1 MNVGSKQTTLGRDKN
16 RKRTKSQR
24 HAYRSDGRATLQPQ
38 TIKSNIMN
46 LPQPT
51 PPQLLGIL
59 IPGGVVRTDFTP
71 SDSSGTKFTLA
82 LSGISGK
89 DIASV
94 SELVFFLLPGI
105 PLPPDHGALLFWQVV
120 STPSSNVMSS
130 TPFSAAGGA
139 TTTTTTDFELVGA
152 ITNQKPSGVF
162 RTGWATNETLSTA
175 INAPSSSTIT
185 INLGVSIEPI
195 STIENMGMMHDR
207 TTHVAM
213 KIAMDLF
220 NYMQSFNT
228 GSGGDMIVPNNIFD
242 RWMTRFESKARV
254 DPNFFMKSTDS

>member
-1 MNVGSKQTTLGRDKN
+1 MNQA
-16 RKRTKSQR
+16 Q
-24 HAYRSDGRATLQPQ
+24 QPP
-38 TIKSNIMN
+38 S
-46 LPQPT
+46 
-51 PPQLLGIL
+51 QLLGIL
-59 IPGGVVRTDFTP
+59 IPGGVVRTDFAP
-71 SDSSGTKFTLA
+71 SDASGTKFTLA

-120 STPSSNVMSS
+120 STPASNAMSS
-130 TPFSAAGGA
+130 TPFSAGA
-139 TTTTTTDFELVGA
+139 STATTTDFELVGA
-152 ITNQKPSGVF
+152 ITNNKPSGVF

-175 INAPSSSTIT
+175 INAPYSSIIT

-195 STIENMGMMHDR
+195 STIDNMGMIQDK

-228 GSGGDMIVPNNIFD
+228 GSGGNMIVPNNVFD
-242 RWMTRFESKARV
+242 RWMKRFESKTRV
-254 DPNFFMKSTDS
+254 DPNFFMKSSDS

>member
-1 MNVGSKQTTLGRDKN
+1 
-16 RKRTKSQR
+16 
-24 HAYRSDGRATLQPQ
+24 
-38 TIKSNIMN
+38 MN
-46 LPQPT
+46 LAQP
-51 PPQLLGIL
+51 PPSQLLGIL
-59 IPGGVVRTDFTP
+59 IPGGVVRTDFSP
-71 SDSSGTKFTLA
+71 SDSSGTKFTLV

-105 PLPPDHGALLFWQVV
+105 TLPPDHGALLFWQVV

-139 TTTTTTDFELVGA
+139 ATTTDFELVGA
-152 ITNQKPSGVF
+152 ITNHKPSGVF

-175 INAPSSSTIT
+175 INAPSSTIT

-195 STIENMGMMHDR
+195 STIDNMGMMHDR

-242 RWMTRFESKARV
+242 RWMTRFESKTRV
-254 DPNFFMKSTDS
+254 DPNFFMKSSDG

>member
-1 MNVGSKQTTLGRDKN
+1 MIAIAKRPKLATVTMNPAQ
-16 RKRTKSQR
+16 
-24 HAYRSDGRATLQPQ
+24 QPP
-38 TIKSNIMN
+38 S
-46 LPQPT
+46 
-51 PPQLLGIL
+51 QLLGIL
-59 IPGGVVRTDFTP
+59 IPGGVVRTDFAP
-71 SDSSGTKFTLA
+71 SDASGKKFILA

-130 TPFSAAGGA
+130 TPFSVGVAGAAK
-139 TTTTTTDFELVGA
+139 TTTTDFELVGA
-152 ITNQKPSGVF
+152 ITNQRPSGVF

-175 INAPSSSTIT
+175 INAPSSVTIT

-195 STIENMGMMHDR
+195 STIDNMGMMHDR
-207 TTHVAM
+207 TTNVAM

-228 GSGGDMIVPNNIFD
+228 GTGGNLIVPNNIFD
-242 RWMTRFESKARV
+242 RWIARFESRTRV
-254 DPNFFMKSTDS
+254 DPNFFMKSTEG